1 MHLLII
7 RHAIA
12 LPRGTPGM
20 ADPDRPLTAQGEKK
34 FKKAAKGLTRL
45 IGRPDA
51 ILTSPWVRARRTAEI
66 AAAAWRAKE
75 PKDTPALTGGDVAAL
90 EKALSGY
97 GKKSTV
103 AVVGHEPWLSAL
115 LAHLLGTGKD
125 DRLVFRKGGA
135 ALVELNASLADG
147 GTLLWFLPPG
157 VLRELA

>member
-34 FKKAAKGLTRL
+34 FEKTARGLTRL
-45 IGRPDA
+45 LGAPDA

-66 AAAAWRAKE
+66 AAAAWGAKE
-75 PKDTPALTGGDVAAL
+75 PKDTPALTGGDIGAL

-115 LAHLLGTGKD
+115 LAHLLGTSKE
-125 DRLVFRKGGA
+125 DRLVFKKGGA
-135 ALVELNASLADG
+135 ALVEVNASLADG
-147 GTLLWFLPPG
+147 GTLVWFLPPG

>member
-20 ADPDRPLTAQGEKK
+20 ADPDRPLTAEGEKK
-34 FKKAAKGLTRL
+34 FKKAASGLARL
-45 IGRPDA
+45 MGPPDA

-66 AAAAWRAKE
+66 AAAAWHAKA
-75 PKDTPALTGGDVAAL
+75 PTDTPALTGGDIAAL

-97 GKKSTV
+97 GKTSTV

-115 LAHLLGTGKD
+115 LAHLLGTGQE
-125 DRLVFRKGGA
+125 DRLVFKKGGA
-135 ALVELNASLADG
+135 ALVEVEGSLADG
-147 GTLLWFLPPG
+147 GTLVWFLPPG
-157 VLRELA
+157 VLRDLA